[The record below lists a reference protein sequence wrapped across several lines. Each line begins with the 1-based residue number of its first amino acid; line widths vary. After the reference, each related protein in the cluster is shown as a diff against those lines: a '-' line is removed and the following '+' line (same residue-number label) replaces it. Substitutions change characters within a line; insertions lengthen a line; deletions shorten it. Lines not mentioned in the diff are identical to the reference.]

1 MRKMKLF
8 VVVYAVF
15 FSLLNGCK
23 SDEQESASPSDEQE
37 SVSPNVLNIV
47 VILDTSN
54 RVFPERHPGQIERD
68 IEVVKEIT
76 DQFEPIVEEHINQAD
91 ELAYEDS
98 LTVIV
103 PNQPGVPSIPWEIM
117 EKLTIDYPEDC
128 DSCGSYEGILK
139 NLAQQKEA
147 LLNKMS
153 RLYEF
158 VGQHGQTGSDIWEW
172 FKYEA
177 EDYFDEDKRNLII
190 CLSDGYL
197 NFDRSIE
204 ARRSEGT
211 FMKISELRDDPNW
224 RARIRDGEGLKP
236 IGENFSRYNVKFL
249 MLEIAPQSEKG
260 SGIPYQQD
268 FDIIEEY
275 WRKWLNDMEIKDTD
289 FLKRGSGIPYR
300 KIESFIFGESK

>member
-8 VVVYAVF
+8 VVVCAVF
-15 FSLLNGCK
+15 FGLLNGCK
-23 SDEQESASPSDEQE
+23 SDEQEPASPSDEQE
-37 SVSPNVLNIV
+37 SASPNVLNIV

-54 RVFPERHPGQIERD
+54 RISPERHPGQIERD
-68 IEVVKEIT
+68 IEIVKEIT
-76 DQFEPIVEEHINQAD
+76 AQFEPIVKKHINQAD

-128 DSCGSYEGILK
+128 DSCESYEGILK
-139 NLAQQKEA
+139 NLAQQKEV

-158 VGQHGQTGSDIWEW
+158 AGQHRQTGSDIWEW

-177 EDYFDEDKRNLII
+177 EDYFDEKKRNLII

-197 NFDRSIE
+197 NFDRNIE
-204 ARRSEGT
+204 ANRIPDT
-211 FMKISELRDDPNW
+211 FMRGRELRDDPKW
-224 RARIRDGEGLKP
+224 QQRIHNSEGLKP
-236 IGENFSRYNVKFL
+236 IGKDFSPYNVKFL
-249 MLEIAPQSEKG
+249 MLEIAPQRDGE
-260 SGIPYQQD
+260 GIPYQNE
-268 FDIIEEY
+268 FDIIKAY
-275 WRKWLNDMEIKDTD
+275 WDTWLNAMGIKDAD
-289 FLKRGSGIPYR
+289 FMKTGRPPIK
-300 KIESFIFGESK
+300 KIRSFISGEDGS